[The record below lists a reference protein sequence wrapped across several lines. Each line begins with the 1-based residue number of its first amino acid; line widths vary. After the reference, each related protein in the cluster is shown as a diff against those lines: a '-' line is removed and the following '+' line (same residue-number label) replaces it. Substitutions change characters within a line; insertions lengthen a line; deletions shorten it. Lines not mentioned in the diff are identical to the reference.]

1 MAVVLRL
8 KTFGSKKR
16 PFYRI
21 VAINKS
27 TQRDGRA
34 LEELGYYD
42 PKKGSDKIA
51 LDRERVEYWLK
62 NGAKPSPTVKSIF
75 KRLDI

>member
-21 VAINKS
+21 IAINKS
-27 TQRDGRA
+27 EKRDGKS

-42 PKKGSDKIA
+42 PKVGKDKVA
-51 LDRERVEYWLK
+51 LDRERIEYWLK
-62 NGAKPSPTVKSIF
+62 NGAQPSATVKSIL

>member
-8 KTFGSKKR
+8 KMFGTKKK

-21 VAINKS
+21 IAITK
-27 TQRDGRA
+27 TEKRDGKA

-42 PKKGSDKIA
+42 PKKGHNQVA

-62 NGAKPSPTVKSIF
+62 NGAKPSNTVKSIL
-75 KRLDI
+75 KRLEI